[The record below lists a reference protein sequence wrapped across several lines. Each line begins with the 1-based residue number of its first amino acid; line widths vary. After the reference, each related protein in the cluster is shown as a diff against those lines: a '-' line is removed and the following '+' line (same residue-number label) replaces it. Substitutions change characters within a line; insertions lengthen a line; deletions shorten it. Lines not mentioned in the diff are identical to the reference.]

1 MPRVETA
8 PKGQYAGFVQRLDDD
23 LDMRKSPQDTGS
35 LPTVLEFRQMK
46 QENILSSS
54 ALLCQRSSKSTSP
67 VASRPTTVEQLVQP

>member
-23 LDMRKSPQDTGS
+23 LDKRKSPQDTGS
-35 LPTVLEFRQMK
+35 LPTVLEFRQLK

-54 ALLCQRSSKSTSP
+54 ALCQRSSKSTSP